1 MKRIYLDNAATT
13 PLSPTVLK
21 AMMPYL
27 TTNFGNA
34 SSIYQEGQIA
44 SAAINNSKK
53 TVAQF
58 LNCEPKEVT
67 FTGSASESNNI
78 VLFGIVNAYFKN
90 NPKVKPHIITSI
102 IEHPAI
108 LNTCKELERQEV
120 EVTYIPVNSD
130 GIVDIK
136 FLEKSIKKNTILI
149 SIMYANNEIGTIQ
162 PIEKIS
168 QIIKKY
174 KKNNI
179 YPLFHTDAVQATNY
193 LNCDISKLNVDLL
206 TLSGHKI
213 YGPKGI
219 GALYV
224 KEGTPIKPFIFG
236 GGQEKLRSGTE
247 NIAGIVGLGK
257 AVEEIF
263 KNQKQVK
270 KISILRD
277 YLLNQ
282 ILKTIPNSQLNGSKD
297 QRLPHN
303 INFSYPG
310 QINGKQLVL
319 MLDQKGISVSTGSA
333 CHTKSPNPS
342 HVLKAIGLSDDLA
355 FNSLRITLSHN
366 TTQKEMKYV
375 SKSILASLM

>member
-13 PLSPTVLK
+13 PISPTVLK

-53 TVAQF
+53 IVAQF
-58 LNCEPKEVT
+58 LNCQPNETT

-78 VLFGIVNAYFKN
+78 VLFGIVKAFIQN
-90 NPKVKPHIITSI
+90 NPKIKPHIITSV

-108 LNTCKELERQEV
+108 LNTCKELEKQGV
-120 EVTYIPVNSD
+120 EVTYIPVNQK

-136 FLEKSIKKNTILI
+136 ILEKSIKQNTVLV

-162 PIEKIS
+162 PIEQIS
-168 QIIKKY
+168 QIIKKH
-174 KKNNI
+174 KKDI

-193 LNCDISKLNVDLL
+193 LNCDVTKLKVDLL

-224 KEGTPIKPFIFG
+224 RTNTPIETFIFG

-247 NIAGIVGLGK
+247 NVAGIVGLGK
-257 AVEEIF
+257 AVEEIS
-263 KNQKQVK
+263 KNRKQVK
-270 KISILRD
+270 KISNLRNQ
-277 YLLNQ
+277 LLTE
-282 ILKTIPNSQLNGSKD
+282 ILKNIPNSRLNGSKD

-310 QINGKQLVL
+310 SINGKQLVL

-342 HVLKAIGLSDDLA
+342 HVLKSIGLTDELA
-355 FNSLRITLSHN
+355 LNSLRITLSHN
-366 TTQKEMKYV
+366 TTLKEIKYV
-375 SKSILASLM
+375 SKTILASLI

>member
-13 PLSPTVLK
+13 PISPTVLK

-53 TVAQF
+53 IVAQF
-58 LNCEPKEVT
+58 LNCQPNETT

-78 VLFGIVNAYFKN
+78 VLFGIVKAFIQN
-90 NPKVKPHIITSI
+90 NPKIKPHIITSV

-108 LNTCKELERQEV
+108 LNTCKELEKQGV
-120 EVTYIPVNSD
+120 EVTYIPVNQK

-136 FLEKSIKKNTILI
+136 ILEKSIKQNTVLV

-162 PIEKIS
+162 PIEQIS
-168 QIIKKY
+168 QIIKKH
-174 KKNNI
+174 KKDI

-193 LNCDISKLNVDLL
+193 LNCDVTKLKVDLL

-224 KEGTPIKPFIFG
+224 RTNTPIETFIFG

-247 NIAGIVGLGK
+247 NVAGIVGLGK
-257 AVEEIF
+257 AVEEIS
-263 KNQKQVK
+263 KNRKQVK
-270 KISILRD
+270 KISNLRNQ
-277 YLLNQ
+277 LLTE
-282 ILKTIPNSQLNGSKD
+282 ILKNIPNSRLNGSKD

-310 QINGKQLVL
+310 SINGKQLVL
-319 MLDQKGISVSTGSA
+319 MLDQKGISVSTGSS

-342 HVLKAIGLSDDLA
+342 HVLKSIGLTDELA
-355 FNSLRITLSHN
+355 LNSLRITLSHN
-366 TTQKEMKYV
+366 TTLKEIKYV
-375 SKSILASLM
+375 SKTILASLI